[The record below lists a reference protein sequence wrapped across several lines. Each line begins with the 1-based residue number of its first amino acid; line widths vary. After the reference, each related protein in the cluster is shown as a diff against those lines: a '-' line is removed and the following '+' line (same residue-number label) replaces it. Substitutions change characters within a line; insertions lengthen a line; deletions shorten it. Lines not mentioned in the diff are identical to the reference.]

1 MQTKDDIIEKVYT
14 DPSGFG
20 SIKNT
25 FNDAYKIDKSITIED
40 VKLWIDKNT
49 QRKTNLKGYNSYVS
63 PGPNHEYQ
71 IDLFFMSDLKN
82 EEHQKYKLAMCAIDA
97 FTRFLTVVPLK
108 GKNEANFLA
117 GLMECFKNLGGKPKV
132 IYADQEG
139 SFNGKYVQQYLK
151 ENDIQLIMTLAHAA
165 IVERAIGT
173 IKNMLYKR
181 LEHDPTRPWYGD
193 LLQQVI
199 FTYNYMRP
207 HSTVGLT
214 PNEARQPKNESEVR
228 VNLYKKAKRNRV
240 YPTIDIGDTVRIY
253 QKKDKLSKQQT
264 SVWTKQR
271 YTVEDIIVDKDQ
283 TFYKTSY
290 NKGKMLLR
298 HELLKIPR

>member
-1 MQTKDDIIEKVYT
+1 
-14 DPSGFG
+14 
-20 SIKNT
+20 
-25 FNDAYKIDKSITIED
+25 
-40 VKLWIDKNT
+40 
-49 QRKTNLKGYNSYVS
+49 
-63 PGPNHEYQ
+63 
-71 IDLFFMSDLKN
+71 MSDLKN
-82 EEHQKYKLAMCAIDA
+82 EEQQRFKIGMCAIDA
-97 FTRFLTVVPLK
+97 FTRFLTVVPIK
-108 GKNEANFLA
+108 SKSESDFLA
-117 GLMECFKNLGGKPKV
+117 GLMECFKNLGSKPKV

-139 SFNGKYVQQYLK
+139 AFNGKYVQQYLR
-151 ENDIQLIMTLAHAA
+151 ENNIQLIMTLAHAP

-181 LEHDPTRPWYGD
+181 LEHDPSTPWYGN

-199 FTYNYMRP
+199 FTYNYIRE
-207 HSTVGLT
+207 HSTLGTT

-228 VNLYKKAKRNRV
+228 ANLYKKAKRNRV
-240 YPTIDIGDTVRIY
+240 YPKIEIGDTVRVY

-290 NKGKMLLR
+290 NKGRALLR
-298 HELLKIPR
+298 HGLLLLPK